1 MNKGLLIYNHAA
13 GSLSEDLVPKL
24 ISALG
29 EVEATTIQD
38 LGDISDLAARARSL
52 GCSWIAVA
60 GGDGTVESVAAALIG
75 RGIPLGVI
83 TAGTYNNF
91 ARSLN
96 LPLDPI
102 EACEVIRTEKPR
114 PIDAGFA
121 NGKPFF
127 ECAGMGLDAALFP
140 YGEQIKSGNFAR
152 WFTMLRRAYVYKP
165 RRFTLTLDRPLREA
179 LQRGAPHESHRYV
192 RKLSRSERHTLTT
205 SALMISA
212 SNGPYFGMNF
222 AVAPDAKMDDGLLT
236 ISIFRRYNKL
246 ELWWH
251 FLSIARGRRAYA
263 PKTVTLRV
271 ARLAVSA
278 GRPAHVHLDGTP
290 AKMWPLEIECR
301 PAALEV
307 FRPALA

>member
-1 MNKGLLIYNHAA
+1 MNKGLLIYNHSA
-13 GSLSEDLVPKL
+13 GSLSEDLLPAL
-24 ISALG
+24 ITAL
-29 EVEATTIQD
+29 ENVDAKSIQE
-38 LGDISDLAARARSL
+38 LGDLSDLADRARA
-52 GCSWIAVA
+52 GGYSWMAVA

-75 RGIPLGVI
+75 QGIPLGVI

-102 EACEVIRTEKPR
+102 EACQVIRTEKPR
-114 PIDAGFA
+114 PVDAGFA

-140 YGEQIKSGNFAR
+140 YGEEIKSGNFAR

-251 FLSIARGRRAYA
+251 FLSIARGRRVYT

-290 AKMWPLEIECR
+290 AKIWPLEIECR

>member
-1 MNKGLLIYNHAA
+1 MNKGLLIYNCSA
-13 GSLSEDLVPKL
+13 GSLSGDLLPKL
-24 ISALG
+24 ITALG
-29 EVEATTIQD
+29 NVEAHAIQD
-38 LGDISDLAARARSL
+38 LGDLSDLATRARTL

-75 RGIPLGVI
+75 QNIPLGVI

-91 ARSLN
+91 ARSLD

-102 EACEVIRTEKPR
+102 EACQVIRTETPR

-127 ECAGMGLDAALFP
+127 ECAGIGLDAALFP
-140 YGEQIKSGNFAR
+140 FGEEIKSGNFAR

-165 RRFTLTLDRPLREA
+165 RRFTLTFDRPLRQA
-179 LQRGAPHESHRYV
+179 LQRGAPHESHRFA
-192 RKLSRSERHTLTT
+192 RKLARSERNSLVTT
-205 SALMISA
+205 ALMISA

-222 AVAPDAKMDDGLLT
+222 AVAPDARMDDGLLT

-251 FLSIARGRRAYA
+251 FLSIAQGRRVYA
-263 PKTVTLRV
+263 PKTITLRI
-271 ARLAVSA
+271 AKMSVSA
-278 GRPAHVHLDGTP
+278 QRPAHVHLDGSP
-290 AKMWPLEIECR
+290 ARIWPLEIECR

-307 FRPALA
+307 FRPPKA